1 MVTRNSQ
8 QINIILIKK
17 ILHFSAWSLRGYVE
31 TNDMLPLRIEE
42 SKIASKVD
50 ISVITNFQQKSS

>member
-8 QINIILIKK
+8 QIKIIIIKK

-31 TNDMLPLRIEE
+31 TNDTLPFWTEE
-42 SKIASKVD
+42 SKIASMVY